1 MDNNLLDK
9 NTIREKTQKELKR
22 NIAIEKK
29 EEPSLLEKG
38 AQTIGLVS
46 PGVSTVAQDSLCLHS
61 KMINLLLVRLT

>member
-9 NTIREKTQKELKR
+9 NTIREKTQKELER

-38 AQTIGLVS
+38 AQTIGIVS
-46 PGVSTVAQDSLCLHS
+46 PSASFATSVWYFE
-61 KMINLLLVRLT
+61 